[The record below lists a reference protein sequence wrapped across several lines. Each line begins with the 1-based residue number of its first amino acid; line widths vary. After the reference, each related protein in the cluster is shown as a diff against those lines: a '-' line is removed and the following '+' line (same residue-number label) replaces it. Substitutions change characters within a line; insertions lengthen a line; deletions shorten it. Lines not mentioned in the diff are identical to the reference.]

1 MYLPDHFCEED
12 AAEIAALIAAFPL
25 AAVVATTA
33 DGLVANHIPLIADG
47 ETALIG
53 HIALANDLHRSLA
66 DGAEVLAIFRGED
79 GYISPNLYPTK
90 AVHHRH
96 VPTWNY
102 QAVHI
107 AGTIAFQHD
116 EKTKRAVVGR
126 LTQRFERTMNG
137 ADAWRMADAPADY
150 MTSMLAKI
158 VALRIEIGGVIAK
171 AKLSQNREL
180 EDFSGVVRALEARGL
195 NAMSERMRR
204 IGKGREEQ
212 P

>member
-150 MTSMLAKI
+150 MGQMLGAIVAFRITVTDWLAKS
-158 VALRIEIGGVIAK
+158 
-171 AKLSQNREL
+171 KLSQNREERDYL
-180 EDFSGVVRALEARGL
+180 GVVSDLRATGQDKMA
-195 NAMSERMRR
+195 ERMQARR
-204 IGKGREEQ
+204 PKPR
-212 P
+212 